1 MFLPETVSVTEMASL
16 NDLITS
22 KVRIKI
28 LELFFS
34 NLKEIYHV
42 RGIVRETN
50 EEINAVRR
58 ELTKLEADGV
68 LRKEP
73 RGNRIY
79 YSVRPEHPFYGDL
92 IAIVGKTTGLGK
104 QLIENRNKIG
114 KVSFIMF
121 SGKFLRIKDRKHDE
135 DVDILIVGEVVLP
148 ELASIIRV
156 EESKR
161 GKEINYTVMSREELD
176 FRKKRRDPF
185 LLGILAGSRVM
196 IIGDEEDLVN

>member
-1 MFLPETVSVTEMASL
+1 MVNLA
-16 NDLITS
+16 DIITS

-34 NLKEIYHV
+34 NLKEVYHV
-42 RGIVRETN
+42 RGIVRETS

-58 ELTKLEADGV
+58 ELAKLEKDGI

-79 YSVRPEHPFYGDL
+79 YSIRPEYSLFGDL
-92 IAIVGKTTGLGK
+92 TSMVAKTTGLGK
-104 QLIENRNKIG
+104 IIIENKNKIG

-121 SGKFLRIKDRKHDE
+121 SGKFVRHKEHKRED
-135 DVDILIVGEVVLP
+135 DVDILVVGDVVLP

-156 EESKR
+156 EETVR
-161 GKEINYTVMSREELD
+161 GKEINYTAMSRDEFD

-185 LLGILAGSRVM
+185 LLGILSGSRVM
-196 IIGDEEDLVN
+196 IIGDEEDLVG

>member
-1 MFLPETVSVTEMASL
+1 MVNLA
-16 NDLITS
+16 DIITS

-34 NLKEIYHV
+34 NLKEVYHV

-58 ELTKLEADGV
+58 ELTKLEKDGV

-79 YSVRPEHPFYGDL
+79 YSIRPEYPLFSDL
-92 IAIVGKTTGLGK
+92 ISIVAKTTGLGK
-104 QLIENRNKIG
+104 TIIENRNKIG
-114 KVSFIMF
+114 KISFVMF
-121 SGKFLRIKDRKHDE
+121 SGKFVRHKEHKRED
-135 DVDILIVGEVVLP
+135 DVDILVVGEIVLP
-148 ELASIIRV
+148 ELASIIRA
-156 EESKR
+156 EETAR
-161 GKEINYTVMSREELD
+161 GLEINYTAMSREELD

-185 LLGILAGSRVM
+185 LLGILSGSRVM
-196 IIGDEEDLVN
+196 IIGDEEDLVS

>member
-1 MFLPETVSVTEMASL
+1 MANLS
-16 NDLITS
+16 DIITS
-22 KVRIKI
+22 KVRIKV

-42 RGIVRETN
+42 RGIVRETD

-58 ELTKLEADGV
+58 ELDKFEKDGI

-79 YSVRPEHPFYGDL
+79 YSLREEYPFYGDL
-92 IAIVGKTTGLGK
+92 ASIVAKITGLGK
-104 QLIENRNKIG
+104 SLVENRNKIG

-121 SGKFLRIKDRKHDE
+121 SGKFARFKDRRRED
-135 DVDILIVGEVVLP
+135 DVDILVVGDVVLP
-148 ELASIIRV
+148 ELAALIRA

-161 GKEINYTVMSREELD
+161 GREINYTVMSRDELE

-185 LLGILAGSRVM
+185 LAGILSGSRVM
-196 IIGDEEDLVN
+196 IVGDEEDLVS

>member
-1 MFLPETVSVTEMASL
+1 MASL
-16 NDLITS
+16 SDLITS

-42 RGIVRETN
+42 RGIVREVS

-58 ELTKLEADGV
+58 ELTKLEGDGI

-79 YSVRPEHPFYGDL
+79 YSVRSEHAFYCDL
-92 IAIVGKTTGLGK
+92 ISLVAKTTGLGK
-104 QLIENRNKIG
+104 KLIEQKNKIG
-114 KVSFIMF
+114 KIAYIMF
-121 SGKFLRIKDRKHDE
+121 SGKFVRMKDRKRED

-148 ELASIIRV
+148 ELASIIRT

-161 GKEINYTVMSREELD
+161 AREINYTVMSREELE

-185 LLGILAGSRVM
+185 LLGILSGSRAM

>member
-1 MFLPETVSVTEMASL
+1 MANLS
-16 NDLITS
+16 DIITS

-34 NLKEIYHV
+34 NIREIYHV
-42 RGIVRETN
+42 RGIVRGID

-58 ELTKLEADGV
+58 ELAKLEKDGV

-79 YSVRPEHPFYGDL
+79 YSIRPEYSFFDDL
-92 IAIVGKTTGLGK
+92 VSIVSKTMGLGK
-104 QLIENRNKIG
+104 AIIENRNKIG
-114 KVSFIMF
+114 KVSFVMF
-121 SGKFLRIKDRKHDE
+121 SGKFVEGKDRKSE
-135 DVDILIVGEVVLP
+135 DAVDILVVGEVVLP
-148 ELASIIRV
+148 ELASIIRI

-161 GKEINYTVMSREELD
+161 GREINYTVMGRDEFD

-185 LLGILAGSRVM
+185 LLGILSGSRFM
-196 IIGDEEDLVN
+196 IIGNEEDLVN

>member
-1 MFLPETVSVTEMASL
+1 MANL
-16 NDLITS
+16 GDIITS

-28 LELFFS
+28 LELFFG

-42 RGIVRETN
+42 RGIVRETS

-58 ELTKLEADGV
+58 ELSKLETDGL

-79 YSVRPEHPFYGDL
+79 YSVRPEYAFFGDL
-92 IAIVGKTTGLGK
+92 ISIVAKTTGLGK
-104 QLIENRNKIG
+104 IITDNRNKIG
-114 KVSFIMF
+114 KISLVMF
-121 SGKFLRIKDRKHDE
+121 SGKFTRYKDRKAE
-135 DVDILIVGEVVLP
+135 DGVDILIVGEVVLP
-148 ELASIIRV
+148 ELASVIRT

-161 GKEINYTVMSREELD
+161 GKEINYTVMSREEFD

-185 LLGILAGSRVM
+185 LLGILSGSRVM